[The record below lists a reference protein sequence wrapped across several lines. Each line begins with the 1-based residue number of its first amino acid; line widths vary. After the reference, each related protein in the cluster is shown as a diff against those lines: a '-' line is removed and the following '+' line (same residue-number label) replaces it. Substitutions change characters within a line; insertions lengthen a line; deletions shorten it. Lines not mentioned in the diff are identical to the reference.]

1 MSTQNSRRGAFSRL
15 SEISSTT
22 GYNESS
28 IRRTVSQP
36 QPPPTRQVP
45 PRLVRSAH
53 CYTVTQR
60 RENDVNKLKRA
71 SYPCS
76 LPESCNGS
84 AIPKVESEQSKVGV
98 GVFLS
103 VDVIE
108 KGQSAVSL

>member
-15 SEISSTT
+15 SEISATT
-22 GYNESS
+22 GYNEST

-36 QPPPTRQVP
+36 QPPPTARQVP

-53 CYTVTQR
+53 CYTVTQ
-60 RENDVNKLKRA
+60 NDVNKLKRA